1 MVRRMKLPRL
11 DLAHTTIIGVDNHL
25 KCVQDELQKI
35 VYIFVHVLD
44 VERHCHIE
52 TTGSEERVLS
62 ERQPLQ
68 RLDNRDLE
76 PILGSRRRIIHV
88 SMSEMGDSRPLLD
101 LGLAF
106 DHDVELLGCSI
117 GGRGQDCDGISNKL
131 LIDGVPACHF
141 VVLVVG
147 SRLWELDGNPSETE
161 TSMK

>member
-76 PILGSRRRIIHV
+76 AVLHSQRWIVQV
-88 SMSEMGDSRPLLD
+88 SMPEKGDLSPLLKP
-101 LGLAF
+101 LHGFGALT
-106 DHDVELLGCSI
+106 
-117 GGRGQDCDGISNKL
+117 Q
-131 LIDGVPACHF
+131 
-141 VVLVVG
+141 
-147 SRLWELDGNPSETE
+147 
-161 TSMK
+161 